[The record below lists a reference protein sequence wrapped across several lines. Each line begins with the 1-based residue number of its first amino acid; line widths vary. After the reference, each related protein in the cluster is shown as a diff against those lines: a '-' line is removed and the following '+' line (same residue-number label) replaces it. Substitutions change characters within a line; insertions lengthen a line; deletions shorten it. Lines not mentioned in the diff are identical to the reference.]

1 MRMRC
6 FWAGVLCLAGIY
18 GFAMV
23 SGAEEN
29 PSLEQVYVN
38 MPEVTVYGKGIGED
52 VAEAWLGKDKLEF
65 VGCTSFAESGE
76 PVYYYVLLDV
86 SNSMPE
92 AYFDEIK
99 QSIRNFEGTLRPDD
113 RMALYTF
120 GEQVELRLSE
130 EHTPEDTQVALDTID
145 NVDNKTLLFEA
156 ISMAADRAEQVPPQM
171 CRRRVLVVISDG
183 EDFTVGKTVAQEA
196 QENLRRKGIPAYAC
210 AIKDTARENIN
221 NFGEFAR
228 TSGGQL
234 MIFGREEAGT
244 FLDTFVEDMGMA
256 EVMEFQ
262 AASNAA
268 SNSMETF
275 SVRTGANQ
283 TFTRDVLVSRHK
295 EDRTAPKILYAKK
308 VAGNQIRLEFSEPV
322 HGAGAAGS
330 YMVTRGK
337 GDAEG
342 GSDIVAVTGVSV
354 DTENPNQVVL
364 TFAGELKPGKY
375 TIACT
380 NIYDLSMESNP
391 VEDTAGFEVE
401 EPTPVLEV
409 VEPTMAE
416 KLLAVLKKWFWVP
429 LLVLAGTVAAGAV
442 VAARR
447 KKEKEVRPFE
457 RLEEPDPET
466 AAIGGP
472 AVSLELEE
480 DDDCTRRLFDYP
492 ETGLRS
498 YRLEFFDMD
507 NPEQVYQAN
516 VEERITIGRSRECMV
531 CIPDN
536 RTMSGCHCEIVLRD
550 GKLILRDMG
559 SRNGTFLDEN
569 PNRVA
574 EAELK
579 PGSILRM
586 GSARLKVQVREIR
599 G

>member
-1 MRMRC
+1 MRIRC
-6 FWAGVLCLAGIY
+6 FWAGVLCLAGIHAF
-18 GFAMV
+18 GMV
-23 SGAEEN
+23 SGAEET

-38 MPEVTVYGKGIGED
+38 MPEVSVYGKGIGED

-65 VGCTSFAESGE
+65 VGSTSFAESGE

-99 QSIRNFEGTLRPDD
+99 QSIRNFEGTLKPDD

-120 GEQVELRLSE
+120 GEQVELRLAE
-130 EHTPEDTQVALDTID
+130 EHVPEDTQAALDAID

-156 ISMAADRAEQVPPQM
+156 ISMAADRADQVPTEV

-234 MIFGREEAGT
+234 MIFGKEEAGS
-244 FLDTFVEDMGMA
+244 FLDAFVQDMDAA

-268 SNSMETF
+268 SNSLETF
-275 SVRTGANQ
+275 TIRTGANQ

-295 EDRTAPKILYAKK
+295 EDHTAPTILYTKK
-308 VAGNQIRLEFSEPV
+308 VADNQVRLEFSEPV
-322 HGAGAAGS
+322 RGAGAAGA
-330 YMVTRGK
+330 YMVTRA
-337 GDAEG
+337 DEEG
-342 GSDIVAVTGVSV
+342 SSDIVAVTGVSV
-354 DTENPNQVVL
+354 DTGNPNEVVL

-375 TIACT
+375 TVACT
-380 NIYDLSMESNP
+380 NIFDLSMESNT
-391 VEDTAGFEVE
+391 VEGTAGFEVE
-401 EPTPVLEV
+401 EPTPVLEA
-409 VEPTMAE
+409 VEPTTAE

-429 LLVLAGTVAAGAV
+429 LLALAGAV
-442 VAARR
+442 AAVAAVAAR
-447 KKEKEVRPFE
+447 KKREREVTPFE
-457 RLEEPDPET
+457 RLEEPDAKP
-466 AAIGGP
+466 AASGP
-472 AVSLELEE
+472 TVSLELEE

-516 VEERITIGRSRECMV
+516 VEERITLGRSRECMV

-536 RTMSGCHCEIVLRD
+536 RTMSGCHCEIVLQD
-550 GKLILRDMG
+550 GKMILRDMG
-559 SRNGTFLDEN
+559 SKNGTFLDEN
-569 PNRVA
+569 PNRVT

-579 PGSILRM
+579 AGSIIRM
-586 GSARLKVQVREIR
+586 GSARLKVQVREIK